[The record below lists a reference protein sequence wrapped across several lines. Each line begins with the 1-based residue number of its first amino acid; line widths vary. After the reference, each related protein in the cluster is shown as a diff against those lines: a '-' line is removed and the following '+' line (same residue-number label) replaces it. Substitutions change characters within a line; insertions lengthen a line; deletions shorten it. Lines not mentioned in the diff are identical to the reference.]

1 MISESYPHVN
11 TFKNVS
17 YPQVYPQIN
26 VTDYI
31 IRQSRSGVKWRIV
44 EYRAFL

>member
-1 MISESYPHVN
+1 MISQGYPHVN
-11 TFKNVS
+11 KVVWDS

-26 VTDYI
+26 LTDNI
-31 IRQSRSGVKWRIV
+31 IRQGRSGAKWRIV